1 MDKILLISGC
11 SYSDVQWTSHLHPDM
26 DCSWPKWPEL
36 LAKKLDM
43 KCINLSKSGA
53 GQEYIYSSL
62 VDTVQ
67 TLNINDIGL
76 VIPAWS
82 TAPRRDF
89 IDLQFPSNYK
99 STFCKSHWNND
110 RNDLRGGIEYW
121 IDRSIRYYYAFQN
134 ICENL
139 GVTYRQVQ
147 MINLYKGWLWE
158 QIRNKR
164 QKSLVP
170 QNDPTFMHQYSDLNS
185 NRLLTKEELEW
196 KSENKKRLTKQIHN
210 NLYYNK
216 INNNFIGWP
225 MIDKLDGFDVKETV
239 VTEQYKISKIEP
251 HPNAKGQERIA
262 QFIFDRLGYSKG
274 LNKIGVYI

>member
-1 MDKILLISGC
+1 
-11 SYSDVQWTSHLHPDM
+11 
-26 DCSWPKWPEL
+26 
-36 LAKKLDM
+36 M
-43 KCINLSKSGA
+43 K
-53 GQEYIYSSL
+53 SS
-62 VDTVQ
+62 
-67 TLNINDIGL
+67 
-76 VIPAWS
+76 
-82 TAPRRDF
+82 
-89 IDLQFPSNYK
+89 
-99 STFCKSHWNND
+99 
-110 RNDLRGGIEYW
+110 
-121 IDRSIRYYYAFQN
+121 
-134 ICENL
+134 
-139 GVTYRQVQ
+139 
-147 MINLYKGWLWE
+147 
-158 QIRNKR
+158 QIRETFLSYFKKNNHKIVHSS
-164 QKSLVP
+164 SLVP

-196 KSENKKRLTKQIHN
+196 KEGNKKRLTKQIHN

>member
-76 VIPAWS
+76 VLPAWS

-99 STFCKSHWNND
+99 STFWRSHWNND

-121 IDRSIRYYYAFQN
+121 IDRSIRYYYSLQE
-134 ICENL
+134 ICKSKKNTIKAISN
-139 GVTYRQVQ
+139 VTFF
-147 MINLYKGWLWE
+147 
-158 QIRNKR
+158 
-164 QKSLVP
+164 S
-170 QNDPTFMHQYSDLNS
+170 F
-185 NRLLTKEELEW
+185 
-196 KSENKKRLTKQIHN
+196 
-210 NLYYNK
+210 
-216 INNNFIGWP
+216 
-225 MIDKLDGFDVKETV
+225 
-239 VTEQYKISKIEP
+239 
-251 HPNAKGQERIA
+251 
-262 QFIFDRLGYSKG
+262 
-274 LNKIGVYI
+274 